1 VLRGAGQEL
10 RLALERLLPR
20 LAAGLAALK
29 GGLAGLEQ
37 LVHQQGPVPGADPY
51 GLDIRLAERF
61 APLAELLYATWWRTV
76 VRDPANVPAAG
87 PAIVY
92 ANHAGLVPWDA
103 LVLRTAL
110 RRDHPAHR
118 DLRPL
123 LDERECS
130 LPLVGKLAVR
140 LGAVRSSPPAA
151 EAILAQGQLVGVF
164 PEGSAAARKPWRDR
178 YRLQKLGRG
187 FVKLALRTGAP
198 LVPCAIVGSEEAS
211 PPISRPG
218 WLADRLG
225 VSLLGAG
232 TALRFGPAAVLP
244 LPSRWSLRFGP
255 PVPLADLQEAAGE
268 DPAALA
274 ALTERA
280 HAALRTL
287 LEEELAVR
295 TSIFV

>member
-1 VLRGAGQEL
+1 M
-10 RLALERLLPR
+10 
-20 LAAGLAALK
+20 
-29 GGLAGLEQ
+29 
-37 LVHQQGPVPGADPY
+37 HQPGPGADPY
-51 GLDIRLAERF
+51 GLDPRLAERF

-76 VRDPANVPAAG
+76 VREQANVPAAG

-130 LPLVGKLAVR
+130 LPLVGRLAVR
-140 LGAVRSSPPAA
+140 LGAVRSSPQAA

-225 VSLLGAG
+225 VSLLGTGA
-232 TALRFGPAAVLP
+232 ALRFGPAAVLP

-255 PVPLADLQEAAGE
+255 PVPLADLQEAARD

-287 LEEELAVR
+287 LEEELAAR
-295 TSIFV
+295 DSIFL